1 MTLLFHITHFFNI
14 GSIGEVCFKLHVP
27 YSVYVHMLNENLK
40 KLESRRTDLNMKGFP
55 ASRLAKDMSESK
67 FSEIQNI
74 LTELTTISS
83 IGTGINIFGLSL
95 GFWLMNR
102 EVQ

>member
-1 MTLLFHITHFFNI
+1 M
-14 GSIGEVCFKLHVP
+14 
-27 YSVYVHMLNENLK
+27 
-40 KLESRRTDLNMKGFP
+40 
-55 ASRLAKDMSESK
+55 SRLAKDMSESK

-83 IGTGINIFGLSL
+83 MGTGINIFGLSL